1 MESAK
6 QSNKTMGHYFATVA
20 RGLEPLA
27 TQELQSLGAKHA
39 EPDFC
44 GVSFEGD
51 QRLLYKVNLWSRL
64 AFRILVHLGDC
75 PCQDAD
81 HLYRGIQQFDWQA
94 MIPPHKTLAVD
105 ATGKNR
111 QLNHTHFTALQ
122 VKNAIVD
129 QQRQHWGERSNV
141 DPKNPDVRVNVHIRQ
156 DRCTVSLDSSGR
168 SLHRRGYRPAV
179 GAAPLKE
186 SLAAALVQLSE
197 WPQDVP
203 LLDPLCGSGTLP
215 LEAALSALNVAPGL
229 FQEEFGFQSW
239 TDFDAE
245 LWREVRQEAEA
256 ARKGTLDTLVWG
268 CDRDPDILHQ
278 ARVNARR
285 CGIADQLRF
294 FQQDLDTLEAPAD
307 SGFILCNPP
316 YGERLGHREE
326 LGAFYKLLGDVLK
339 QRFKGWTAFILSGN
353 KDLAKYIGL
362 KSAQRIPVYN
372 GSLPCQWMK
381 YELY

>member
-1 MESAK
+1 MED
-6 QSNKTMGHYFATVA
+6 YFATVA

-27 TQELQSLGAKHA
+27 AEELQSLGAKA
-39 EPDFC
+39 VNPEFC
-44 GVSFEGD
+44 GVSFQGD
-51 QRLLYKVNLWSRL
+51 QSLLYRVNLWSRL
-64 AFRILVHLGDC
+64 AFRILVKLGEC
-75 PCQDAD
+75 PCSDAD
-81 HLYRGIQQFDWQA
+81 QLYQGIHRFDWRA
-94 MIPPHKTLAVD
+94 MIPPDKTLAVD

-141 DPKNPDVRVNVHIRQ
+141 DPKNPDVRVNVHIQ
-156 DRCTVSLDSSGR
+156 KNRCTFSLDSSGR

-186 SLAAALVQLSE
+186 SLAAALVQLSQ
-197 WPQDVP
+197 WPGDVP

-215 LEAALSALNVAPGL
+215 LEATLWALNIAPGL
-229 FQEEFGFQSW
+229 FQDRFGFQTWSN
-239 TDFDAE
+239 FDSE
-245 LWREVRQEAEA
+245 LWKGLRQEAEA
-256 ARKGTLDTLVWG
+256 SRKDELGTLVWG
-268 CDRDPDILHQ
+268 CDRDPKVLHQ

-294 FQQDLDTLEAPAD
+294 FQQDLESLEAPAD

-316 YGERLGHREE
+316 YGERLGNREE

-353 KDLAKYIGL
+353 KELAKYIGL
-362 KSAQRIPVYN
+362 KSARRIPVYN

>member
-1 MESAK
+1 ME
-6 QSNKTMGHYFATVA
+6 QYFATVA
-20 RGLEPLA
+20 RGLESLA
-27 TQELQSLGAKHA
+27 KTELKDLGATDV
-39 EPDFC
+39 EPEFC
-44 GVSFEGD
+44 GVSFGGD
-51 QRLLYKVNLWSRL
+51 RQLLYRVNLWSRL
-64 AFRILVHLGDC
+64 AFRILVKLGEC

-81 HLYRGIQQFDWQA
+81 QLYQGIQKFDWSN
-94 MIPPHKTLAVD
+94 MIPPDKTLAVD

-111 QLNHTHFTALQ
+111 RLNHTHFTALQ

-129 QQRQHWGERSNV
+129 QQRQQWGKRSNV
-141 DPKNPDVRVNVHIRQ
+141 DANHPDVRVNVHIRQ
-156 DRCTVSLDSSGR
+156 NRCTVSLDSSGR

-179 GAAPLKE
+179 GSAPLKE
-186 SLAAALVQLSE
+186 SLAAALVKLSE

-215 LEAALSALNVAPGL
+215 LEAALLALNIAPGL
-229 FQEEFGFQSW
+229 FQEEFGFQTW
-239 TDFDAE
+239 TDFDADM
-245 LWREVRQEAEA
+245 WRDLRQEAEA
-256 ARKGTLDTLVWG
+256 ARKGELASLVWG
-268 CDRDPDILHQ
+268 CDSNPDVLHQ

-294 FQQDLDTLEAPAD
+294 FQQDLETLEAPAD
-307 SGFILCNPP
+307 NGFILCNPP
-316 YGERLGHREE
+316 YGERLGNRQE

-362 KSAQRIPVYN
+362 KSAMRIPVYN

>member
-1 MESAK
+1 ME
-6 QSNKTMGHYFATVA
+6 QYFATVA
-20 RGLEPLA
+20 RGLEALA
-27 TQELQSLGAKHA
+27 ANELEALGASTVT
-39 EPDFC
+39 PDFC
-44 GVSFEGD
+44 GVSFQGD
-51 QRLLYKVNLWSRL
+51 QQLLYRVNLWSRL
-64 AFRILVHLGDC
+64 AFRILVTLGEC

-81 HLYRGIQQFDWQA
+81 DLYRGIQQFDWRQL
-94 MIPPHKTLAVD
+94 IPPEKTLAVD

-111 QLNHTHFTALQ
+111 HLNHTHFTALQ

-141 DPKNPDVRVNVHIRQ
+141 DPQNPDVRVNVHIRQ
-156 DRCTVSLDSSGR
+156 DHCTVSLDSSGR

-197 WPQDVP
+197 WPRDVP

-215 LEAALSALNVAPGL
+215 LEAALQAMNIAPGL
-229 FQEEFGFQSW
+229 FQEEFGFQTW
-239 TDFDAE
+239 TNFDAE
-245 LWREVRQEAEA
+245 LWQQVRQEAEA
-256 ARKGTLDTLVWG
+256 SPKAELETLIWG
-268 CDRDPDILHQ
+268 CDRDLDILHQ

-285 CGIADQLRF
+285 CGIADQIRF
-294 FQQDLDTLEAPAD
+294 FQQDLETLEAPAD
-307 SGFILCNPP
+307 NGFILCNPP
-316 YGERLGHREE
+316 YGERLGNREE

-339 QRFKGWTAFILSGN
+339 QQFKGWTAFILSGN
-353 KDLAKYIGL
+353 KELAKYIGL